1 MQNETRQ
8 FKLTKSNFSLFLRL
22 LLSIVFFSSPIF
34 GQHYCYVTNAGDF
47 GDGVNDDLSIV
58 DLATNMVIAAV
69 PVGDYPQGVAINPA
83 GTAVYVANTM
93 SNEFTVIDTI
103 THMATTLPAGLAP
116 CGVTV
121 HPDGRR
127 IYLANADF
135 MNHGISTVSV
145 IDRATNAII
154 DEIFCG
160 NGSIGVTMHPDGTV
174 AYVTNTGDGTI
185 AVLDTETH
193 QVTDTI
199 ALETSVPDE
208 IKLPVPIV
216 VNPAGTYIYAAN
228 RLGPTFWAI
237 DAATHESIAIP
248 FGHRHVGIA
257 VNPEGT
263 VIYLPDFND
272 EDPNLPPQGTT
283 VDVIDAKTLE
293 LITTIDGLNGPLD
306 VSVHPDGKRAY
317 IMNTEDDSVVVID
330 TATYAPIATIPV
342 GRRPHG
348 YGECVGPGVPRMLK
362 EDAVDRL
369 QAVKETIEAN
379 TDGIG
384 KPEQALKHLEDAIT
398 SGNLS
403 IHQYLW
409 SSTDSGE
416 VDPRR
421 LNPSLGDTV
430 FWSEVTIVE
439 AVIDTIRRGW
449 VLNTEL
455 RSDLLSIVDEII
467 RADRTLVAVVIDD
480 AIVAIADPEK
490 IAEAQEILEKGDALV
505 KQAAIEQGLDGKI
518 SLLQDAINQFRNA
531 WEAAM
536 DLIE

>member
-1 MQNETRQ
+1 MKMQKEAKQ
-8 FKLTKSNFSLFLRL
+8 FKSAITSLSL
-22 LLSIVFFSSPIF
+22 VFGLFFVAGLFCSPAI
-34 GQHYCYVTNAGDF
+34 GQHYAYVTNAGEF
-47 GDGVNDDLSIV
+47 GDDVQDDLAII
-58 DLATNMVIAAV
+58 DLATNTVVATV
-69 PVGDYPQGVAINPA
+69 PVGHYPQGLAINPA
-83 GTAVYVANTM
+83 GTAVYTANTF
-93 SNEFTVIDTI
+93 SNDFTVINTE
-103 THMATTLPAGLAP
+103 TQTSTTLPAGFGP
-116 CGVTV
+116 CGVAV
-121 HPDGRR
+121 HPDGTR
-127 IYLANADF
+127 IYIANMDF
-135 MNHGISTVSV
+135 MNEGISVVLV

-154 DEIFCG
+154 DEVFCG
-160 NGSIGVTMHPDGTV
+160 NGSIGVTMHPDGKL

-199 ALETSVPDE
+199 ALETSVPNE
-208 IKLPVPIV
+208 IKVPVPV
-216 VNPAGTYIYAAN
+216 VVHPAGTYIYAAN

-237 DAATHESIAIP
+237 DTVTHESIAIP
-248 FGHRHVGIA
+248 FGHRHVGVA

-306 VSVHPDGKRAY
+306 VSVHPDGSRAY

-330 TATYAPIATIPV
+330 TATYTPIATIAS

-362 EDAVDRL
+362 EDAVARL

-384 KPEQALKHLEDAIT
+384 KPEQALKHLDEAIT
-398 SGNLS
+398 SANLS

-409 SSTDSGE
+409 SSTDSGD

-421 LNPSLGDTV
+421 LNPSMGDTV
-430 FWSEVTIVE
+430 FWSEAAIVQS
-439 AVIDTIRRGW
+439 AIDAIRRGW
-449 VLNTEL
+449 VLNAEL
-455 RSDLLSIVDEII
+455 RSELLSIVDAII
-467 RADRTLVAVVIDD
+467 RADRVLAAVVIDD
-480 AIVAIADPEK
+480 AIVAIADPAK
-490 IAEAQEILEKGDALV
+490 IAEAQEMLEKGDSLV
-505 KQAAIEQGLDGKI
+505 KEASSRQELDQKI
-518 SLLQDAINQFRNA
+518 LLLQSAIDCYSNA
-531 WEAAM
+531 WEAAL
-536 DLIE
+536 D

>member
-1 MQNETRQ
+1 MKKETVK
-8 FKLTKSNFSLFLRL
+8 FNIAKINVPYLFTL
-22 LLSIVFFSSPIF
+22 LFIAALFSSPVL
-34 GQHYCYVTNAGDF
+34 GQHYAYVTNAGEF
-47 GDGVNDDLSIV
+47 GDDVQDDLSII
-58 DLATNMVIAAV
+58 DLATNTVIATV
-69 PVGDYPQGVAINPA
+69 PLGHYPQGLAINPA
-83 GTAVYVANTM
+83 GTAVYTANSL
-93 SNEFTVIDTI
+93 SNDFTVIDTVNH
-103 THMATTLPAGLAP
+103 TSTTIPGGLVP
-116 CGVTV
+116 VGVAV
-121 HPDGRR
+121 HPDGTR
-127 IYLANADF
+127 IYIANVDF
-135 MNHGISTVSV
+135 MNEGISTVSV
-145 IDRATNAII
+145 VDRATNAII
-154 DEIFCG
+154 DEVFCG

-193 QVTDTI
+193 QVTDAI
-199 ALETSVPDE
+199 ALKTSIPDE

-216 VNPAGTYIYAAN
+216 VHPAGTYIYAAN

-293 LITTIDGLNGPLD
+293 LITTIDGLKAPLD
-306 VSVHPDGKRAY
+306 VSVHPDGKHAY

-330 TATYAPIATIPV
+330 TATYSPIETIPV
-342 GRRPHG
+342 GIQPNG

-362 EDAVDRL
+362 EDAVARL
-369 QAVKETIEAN
+369 QAVTEIIEAN
-379 TDGIG
+379 TNGIG
-384 KPEQALKHLEDAIT
+384 KPEQALKHLDDAIT

-403 IHQYLW
+403 IHKYLW

-430 FWSEVTIVE
+430 FWSEVTMIE

-449 VLNTEL
+449 VLNGEL
-455 RSDLLSIVDEII
+455 RSELLSIVDEII
-467 RADRTLVAVVIDD
+467 RADRVLVAVVIDD
-480 AIVAIADPEK
+480 AIVAIADSGK

-518 SLLQDAINQFRNA
+518 SLLQDAIDQYRNA
-531 WEAAM
+531 WEAAL
-536 DLIE
+536 D

>member
-1 MQNETRQ
+1 MKKEAAKFNMA
-8 FKLTKSNFSLFLRL
+8 KINVPSLVTL
-22 LLSIVFFSSPIF
+22 LFIAVIFSSPIL
-34 GQHYCYVTNAGDF
+34 GQHYAYVTNAGEF
-47 GDGVNDDLSIV
+47 GDDVQDDLSII
-58 DLATNMVIAAV
+58 DLATNTVIATV
-69 PVGDYPQGVAINPA
+69 PVGHYPQGLAINPA
-83 GTAVYVANTM
+83 GTAVYTANSF
-93 SNEFTVIDTI
+93 SNDFTVIDTVKH
-103 THMATTLPAGLAP
+103 TSTTIPGGLVP
-116 CGVTV
+116 VGVAV
-121 HPDGRR
+121 HPDGTR
-127 IYLANADF
+127 IYIANVDF
-135 MNHGISTVSV
+135 MNEGISTVSV
-145 IDRATNAII
+145 VDRATNIII

-185 AVLDTETH
+185 AVLNTKTH

-216 VNPAGTYIYAAN
+216 VHPEGTYIYAAN

-237 DAATHESIAIP
+237 DAVTHESIAIP

-283 VDVIDAKTLE
+283 VDVIDAKTFE
-293 LITTIDGLNGPLD
+293 LITTIDGLKAPLD

-317 IMNTEDDSVVVID
+317 IMNTDDDSVVVID

-342 GRRPHG
+342 GSRPHG

-362 EDAVDRL
+362 EDAVARL
-369 QAVKETIEAN
+369 QVVKETIEAN
-379 TDGIG
+379 TDGVG
-384 KPEQALKHLEDAIT
+384 KPEQALKHLDDAIT

-430 FWSEVTIVE
+430 FWSEEIVVE
-439 AVIDTIRRGW
+439 AIIDAVRRGW
-449 VLNTEL
+449 VLNAEL
-455 RSDLLSIVDEII
+455 RSELLSIVDEIV
-467 RADRTLVAVVIDD
+467 RADRVLVAVVIDD
-480 AIVAIADPEK
+480 AIVAIADPGK
-490 IAEAQEILEKGDALV
+490 ISEAQEILEKGDALV

-531 WEAAM
+531 WEAAL
-536 DLIE
+536 DLI